1 MSQPYHYESLNEGEI
16 RLLTASVDESEPH
29 GLALSL
35 RSVILEDAKGSYI
48 ALSYTW
54 GRPEP
59 LHLDPHYQPDRTW
72 KLKCDGG
79 VIRVRQNLFDF
90 LQQVKRTCSDVA
102 SLWIDAVCID
112 QQNETEKSE
121 QVLRMGQIYA
131 SSLHVWIWLGSRPMT
146 SEARQIIYKFIPA
159 IIKDF
164 KDRDLDR
171 NPDFYRNIDIL
182 DENSSAPIIQSIG
195 YEKWAMWKSSWR
207 QYSAFF
213 DRTWFRRGW
222 TVQEAALQSPD
233 RCSVLVGSDV
243 FPWKL
248 VLSFCRLWEQS
259 GWDVE
264 MVLSGPED
272 PSYVYMAMRV
282 GAYHGF
288 HMRVQPGVG
297 AAALKQQWHTDCLR
311 LLMRTSNMSVQDPRD
326 HIYAYLGIM
335 LQNKPP
341 CVENSIFPD
350 YTVDD
355 VVVYRTFAT
364 VMLQNVPGL
373 GILGLTQ
380 THLGR
385 RNSKL
390 PSWVP
395 DFSSLPVSPPERY
408 YNTSKRWRDGMNTP
422 EIRGNYLT
430 IRGAQFTSI
439 SSPDLLES
447 LFTDP
452 RDRLTAFSLRPGRD
466 VGSGQCMP
474 ETIWRAVF
482 ADHWALFDTK
492 DQPLRPRIR
501 QWLLRRIWYLWHL
514 VGWRE
519 PLPQLLGPVTDDD
532 HLVKWLPTLQE
543 VKSPDVPGRDDDFDQ
558 TVDMVRSQRE
568 LYCATSGHLGVGP
581 RSLCPGDQVWIL
593 EGGEVP
599 FVLRQ
604 NEDGKTYTLLGYMY
618 VHGIMHGEAMT
629 DEFCYRFAPVTIV

>member
-1 MSQPYHYESLNEGEI
+1 MSQPYHYEPLNEGEI
-16 RLLTASVDESEPH
+16 RLLTVSLNENEPY
-29 GLALSL
+29 GLTLSL
-35 RSVILEDAKGSYI
+35 RSVVLDGAKGSYI

-59 LHLDPHYQPDRTW
+59 LHLDPTYQPDKMW
-72 KLKCDGG
+72 ELKCDGR
-79 VIRVRQNLFDF
+79 VIKVRQNLFDF
-90 LQQVKRTCSDVA
+90 LQQVKRTGSDVS

-112 QQNETEKSE
+112 QQNDTEKSE

-146 SEARQIIYKFIPA
+146 LEVRQIIYDFIPA
-159 IIKDF
+159 MLKDF

-171 NPDFYRNIDIL
+171 HPGFYKNIDIL
-182 DENSSAPIIQSIG
+182 NEKSSRPIIQNIG
-195 YEKWAMWKSSWR
+195 YDKWAMWKSSWR

-222 TVQEAALQSPD
+222 TVQEAALQASD
-233 RCSVLVGSDV
+233 RCSVLVGSDI
-243 FPWKL
+243 FPWSL
-248 VLSFCRLWEQS
+248 ILSFCRLWEQS

-264 MVLSGPED
+264 MVMSGPED
-272 PSYVYMAMRV
+272 SSWVHMAMRV
-282 GAYHGF
+282 GAYDGF
-288 HMRVQPGVG
+288 QMRVQPGIG
-297 AAALKQQWHTDCLR
+297 AATLKQQWHAECLR
-311 LLMRTSNMSVQDPRD
+311 LLMRTSNMSVEDPRD

-355 VVVYRTFAT
+355 VVVYRNFAT
-364 VMLQNVPGL
+364 VMLQNVPGR
-373 GILGLTQ
+373 GMLGLTQ

-385 RNSKL
+385 RNPKL

-395 DFSSLPVSPPERY
+395 DFSSLPVGPPERY
-408 YNTSKRWRDGMNTP
+408 YNTSKSRRDGMNIP
-422 EIRGNYLT
+422 EIRGDYLT
-430 IRGAQFTSI
+430 IRGAQFTSV
-439 SSPDLLES
+439 SSHDLLDS

-452 RDRLTAFSLRPGRD
+452 RDRLAAFSLYLGND
-466 VGSGQCMP
+466 VGTGQCMP
-474 ETIWRAVF
+474 EAIWRSVF
-482 ADHWALFDTK
+482 ADHWTLFDTK

-501 QWLLRRIWYLWHL
+501 QWLLRRIWYLWHFGR
-514 VGWRE
+514 VRE
-519 PLPQLLGPVTDDD
+519 LLPLLLAPVTDDE

-543 VKSPDVPGRDDDFDQ
+543 VKRPDVPGRDDDFDQ
-558 TVDMVRSQRE
+558 TVDTVRSQRE
-568 LYCATSGHLGVGP
+568 LYRMASGNVGVGP
-581 RSLCPGDQVWIL
+581 RSLCDGDQVWIL

-604 NEDGKTYTLLGYMY
+604 KKDGKTYTLLGYMY

-629 DEFCYRFAPVTIV
+629 DEFRSRFGPVTIV